1 MASTTIGT
9 NFVKQFGSTLQMLAQ
24 IKGGKFDGKCMEESI
39 TGEEKYFDQL
49 DAVYANEVQDR
60 YGDSPENDITHA
72 RRRVV
77 ATPYDVGLMLDRF
90 DKVQM
95 LVDPESAYVQQINHA
110 LQRKKDIEFIKGALG
125 TAYTGKAG
133 GTEKELLAANS
144 IGGANGDAGAGLTV
158 DRVIATRTYFE
169 ENDIDLSDP
178 MNKPYFVCAP
188 KAIEDLLNQQEVTSS
203 DYNSVKALV
212 NGELNTWCGFEFV
225 ISNLVPYTTDAA
237 NQTVELSWSA
247 ADVPTGV
254 TGNVRANFAY
264 VKSGITRV
272 TNPSIQVDIEKRGDK
287 RFNWYAYGCMST
299 GAVRMEEKKVAIVAT
314 DDDSTPSL

>member
-9 NFVKQFGSTLQMLAQ
+9 NFVKQFGSTLELLAQ
-24 IKGGKFDGKCMEESI
+24 TKGGKFDGKCLEESI
-39 TGEEKYFDQL
+39 EGEEKYFDQL
-49 DAVYANEVQDR
+49 DAVYASEVVDR

-95 LVDPESAYVQQINHA
+95 LTDPESQYVQQINYA

-133 GTEKELLAANS
+133 ATGVDLDATNS
-144 IGGANGDAGAGLTV
+144 IGGAAGDAGAGLTIE
-158 DRVIATRTYFE
+158 RVLATRTYFE

-178 MNKPYFVCAP
+178 MNKPYMVVAP
-188 KAIEDLLNQQEVTSS
+188 KSIENLLSQTEVTSA

-212 NGELNTWCGFEFV
+212 NGELNTWCGFEF
-225 ISNLVPYTTDAA
+225 IMSNLLPYCADAA
-237 NQTVELSWSA
+237 NQTITLTWSN
-247 ADVPTGV
+247 ADVPTPV
-254 TGNVRANFAY
+254 ADNIRANFAY
-264 VKSGITRV
+264 VKSGMRRV
-272 TNPSIQVDIEKRGDK
+272 VNPSISVDIEKRGDK
-287 RFNWYAYGCMST
+287 RFNWYAYGCMRT
-299 GAVRMEEKKVAIVAT
+299 GAVRMEEKKVAIVASDEEGT
-314 DDDSTPSL
+314 V